1 MERDNKGRFVK
12 GNTEGQKIGS
22 IGGLSAKEAQLRG
35 AAKRKENRTLAEVM
49 RRELEKKSEHGD
61 MTKLEYLTLKAIQD
75 SSSDRLSFRDLHE
88 LQKILG
94 EDVRT
99 IDIGEGVSI
108 HINSSDEG
116 KGNIERLLEG

>member
-12 GNTEGQKIGS
+12 GQTPKGAVPISEGI
-22 IGGLSAKEAQLRG
+22 AKDYQLRS

-49 RRELEKKSEHGD
+49 RRELEKKAKEGD
-61 MTKLEYLTLKAIQD
+61 MTKMEYLVIKAIQD
-75 SSSDRLSFRDLHE
+75 SSSDRLTFRDLHE

-94 EDVRT
+94 EDVKT
-99 IDIGEGVSI
+99 IDIGDGVSI
-108 HINSSDEG
+108 QINSSDEG